1 MASSP
6 QHSANTAFAT
16 PSAYDFET
24 PLDRSLEGSAK
35 WNLMYEE
42 NADVTPGVVPF
53 SVADMEFR
61 TAPQIV
67 RAIQETAA
75 ISTMGYTVA
84 TDDYLDS
91 VLGWQFRRHSWT
103 PSLDWLVCTP
113 GVVPA
118 ICTAVQA
125 FTQVGDGVIIQP
137 PVYYPFFRAV
147 AENGRRVIENPLV
160 YENHH
165 WRMNFEEL
173 AELVKAPS
181 TRLLILCS
189 PHNPVGRV
197 WTKDELTTLISLCV
211 ANDVLIV
218 SDEIHNDLIMPG
230 YEHTTLMKAMKTGQF
245 EYCMVATAPSKTFNI
260 AGLQCS
266 NIFIENAR
274 ARGTF
279 KNQQQKSGISGLN
292 ALAWRAC
299 QVAYDECEGW
309 LDDLISVIWRNYGIL
324 KRHLAQTH
332 PWVDVSE
339 LEGTYLAWLDL
350 RASGADAKAIERTMH
365 AHDLYFDEGGMFG
378 AQGEG
383 FERWNLACP
392 TPIIER
398 ALERFDE
405 ALDELKA

>member
-1 MASSP
+1 MALNP
-6 QHSANTAFAT
+6 QHSVTFANR
-16 PSAYDFET
+16 SAYDFET

-42 NADVTPGVVPF
+42 NADVKPGVVPF

-61 TAPQIV
+61 TAPEIV

-75 ISTMGYTVA
+75 ISTLGYTVA

-103 PSLDWLVCTP
+103 PSIAWLVTTP

-125 FTQVGDGVIIQP
+125 FTQIGDGVIIQP

-147 AENGRRVIENPLV
+147 AENGRRVIENPLI
-160 YENHH
+160 YEGNR

-173 AELVKAPS
+173 AELVKEPG
-181 TRLLILCS
+181 TRMLILCS

-197 WTKDELTTLISLCV
+197 WTKDELSTLVSLCV

-218 SDEIHNDLIMPG
+218 SDEIHDDLIMPG
-230 YEHTTLMKAMKTGQF
+230 HEHTTLMKAMKPGQF

-274 ARGTF
+274 MRDTF
-279 KNQQQKSGISGLN
+279 KNQLRKTGISELN

-309 LDDLISVIWRNYGIL
+309 LEDLISIIWHNFEIVRD
-324 KRHLAQTH
+324 HLANTQ
-332 PWVDVSE
+332 PWVRVSD

-350 RASGADAKAIERTMH
+350 RACGADEKALERTMH
-365 AHDLYFDEGGMFG
+365 AHDLYFDEGAMFG
-378 AQGEG
+378 AQGQG

-392 TPIIER
+392 TPIIEQ
-398 ALERFDE
+398 ALGRLDA
-405 ALDELKA
+405 ALDELRG

>member
-1 MASSP
+1 MPLSP
-6 QHSANTAFAT
+6 QSAASPTFAMRT
-16 PSAYDFET
+16 AYDFET

-42 NADVTPGVVPF
+42 NADVKPGVVPF

-61 TAPQIV
+61 TAPEIV

-75 ISTMGYTVA
+75 ISTLGYTVA

-118 ICTAVQA
+118 ISTAVQA

-147 AENGRRVIENPLV
+147 AENGRRVIENPLI

-173 AELVKAPS
+173 AELVKQPS

-197 WTKDELTTLISLCV
+197 WTADELATLASLCV
-211 ANDVLIV
+211 ANDVFIV

-230 YEHTTLMKAMKTGQF
+230 STHTTLMKAMKPGQF

-274 ARGTF
+274 MRGTF
-279 KNQQQKSGISGLN
+279 KNQMAKAGISGLN

-309 LDDLISVIWRNYGIL
+309 LDDLILIVNRNYEIL
-324 KRHLAQTH
+324 RDHLARTH
-332 PWVDVSE
+332 PWVGVSE

-350 RASGADAKAIERTMH
+350 RASGADARAIERTMH
-365 AHDLYFDEGGMFG
+365 AHDLYFDEGAMFG
-378 AQGEG
+378 RQGEG

-398 ALERFDE
+398 ALPRFDE
-405 ALDELKA
+405 ALAELRA

>member
-1 MASSP
+1 MAFSLTSRSP
-6 QHSANTAFAT
+6 SAFAGR
-16 PSAYDFET
+16 SAYDFET

-35 WNLMYEE
+35 WNLMYE
-42 NADVTPGVVPF
+42 ADEDVKPGVVPF

-61 TAPQIV
+61 TAPEIV

-75 ISTMGYTVA
+75 ISTLGYTVA

-103 PSLDWLVCTP
+103 PSLDWLVTTP
-113 GVVPA
+113 GVVSA
-118 ICTAVQA
+118 IYTAVKA

-137 PVYYPFFRAV
+137 PVYYPFFNAV
-147 AENGRRVIENPLV
+147 AQTGRRIIENPLIH
-160 YENHH
+160 EGGR
-165 WRMNFEEL
+165 WLMDFEGL
-173 AELVKAPS
+173 AELVRDPS

-197 WTKDELTTLISLCV
+197 WTRDELSTLISLCV
-211 ANDVLIV
+211 ANDVFIV
-218 SDEIHNDLIMPG
+218 SDEIHNDLIMDG
-230 YEHTTLMKAMKTGQF
+230 HEHTTLMKAMKPGQF

-274 ARGTF
+274 MRSTF
-279 KNQQQKSGISGLN
+279 KNEYSKAGLGGLN

-309 LDDLISVIWRNYGIL
+309 LEDLLAIIRHNYELVRG
-324 KRHLAQTH
+324 HLAETH
-332 PWVDVSE
+332 PWVEVAD

-350 RASGADAKAIERTMH
+350 REAGKDAKTIERVMH
-365 AHDLYFDEGGMFG
+365 AHDLYFDEGSMFG
-378 AQGEG
+378 VQGEG

-392 TPIIER
+392 PTIIER

-405 ALDELKA
+405 ALDELRG